1 MKINEN
7 EKVIE
12 LISDDENG
20 EFKIRLCKLKP
31 HQLQIETSNGDH
43 ETYMNLDLLELKAI
57 KEMITKAIN
66 NKITKN
72 DTNVL

>member
-1 MKINEN
+1 MKIIEN

-20 EFKIRLCKLKP
+20 EFKIRLCKVKP
-31 HQLQIETSNGDH
+31 HQLQIETSNGNY
-43 ETYMNLDLLELKAI
+43 ETYMNLNIFELKAI
-57 KEMITKAIN
+57 KEMITKVIN